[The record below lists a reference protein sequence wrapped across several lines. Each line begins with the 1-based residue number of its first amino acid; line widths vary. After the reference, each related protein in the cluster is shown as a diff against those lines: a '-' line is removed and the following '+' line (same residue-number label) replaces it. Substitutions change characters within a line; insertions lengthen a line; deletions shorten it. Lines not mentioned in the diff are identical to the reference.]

1 MFKNFIYWLESI
13 EEDTPLPYEINHIYF
28 CLHKS
33 NDYIFLSFGG
43 NQHEDERAF
52 NFEYYPLEAQ
62 FFDVH
67 KYDKNFNLL
76 KLRTLVEKIL
86 ENSFFHNLFFNKMIY
101 ISFFGENNRFK
112 FINN

>member
-1 MFKNFIYWLESI
+1 MFWLNGI
-13 EEDTPLPYEINHIYF
+13 EEETPLPYEINHIYF

-33 NDYIFLSFGG
+33 NDYIFISFGG
-43 NQHEDERAF
+43 NQFETERAF

-62 FFDVH
+62 FFNVY

-76 KLRTLVEKIL
+76 KLRTMVEKL
-86 ENSFFHNLFFNKMIY
+86 LQNSFFYNLFLNKMIN
-101 ISFFGENNRFK
+101 ISVFGEKNRFI

>member
-1 MFKNFIYWLESI
+1 MFKRFAYWLESI
-13 EEDTPLPYEINHIYF
+13 EEDTPLPFEINHIYF

-33 NDYIFLSFGG
+33 NNYVYLSFGG
-43 NQHEDERAF
+43 NEFEIERAF

-62 FFDVH
+62 FFNV
-67 KYDKNFNLL
+67 YEFDKNFDLL

-86 ENSFFHNLFFNKMIY
+86 RKQFFHKLFFNKMIY
-101 ISFFGENNRFK
+101 ISIFGENNRFK